1 MKCKSTGHKITTVET
16 TQDKITGRG
25 GLLFI
30 LRYLEKS
37 NIFDLIKTQ
46 VDNIRQNKKAKPV
59 EFLLRQVMAKMLDGS
74 DSSIKGLTDYGRMK
88 DMHLSLS

>member
-1 MKCKSTGHKITTVET
+1 
-16 TQDKITGRG
+16 
-25 GLLFI
+25 
-30 LRYLEKS
+30 LEKS

-74 DSSIKGLTDYGRMK
+74 DSSIKGFDRLRQDEGYASQLELKKRGHGLLTYGQNVFFK
-88 DMHLSLS
+88 KIQSA